1 MKITEL
7 KKINNLLIV
16 SKEALRQLEPNEQA
30 LNANI
35 KYWVKKGDLIRIK
48 KGRYIL
54 KSFLE
59 KEEDKE
65 SYFEYLANKIYQPS
79 YLSCEY
85 VMQKYGLLTEAVYG
99 ITSITTRKTKTFTN
113 QLGQFTYYSIAS
125 SLFFDFEIKKY
136 RNADILIAKKQKAV
150 FDFLYL
156 RFLKNAEISEK
167 AVEELRIN
175 WENFNKG
182 ELADLKI
189 YGKKSKN
196 QRIIRLISL
205 IEKQYY
211 D

>member
-7 KKINNLLIV
+7 KKINNLLII
-16 SKEALRQLEPNEQA
+16 SKESLRQLEPNEQA

-54 KSFLE
+54 KSFFE

-65 SYFEYLANKIYQPS
+65 SYLEYLANKIYQPS

-113 QLGQFTYYSIAS
+113 QLGQFTYYSITP

-136 RNADILIAKKQKAV
+136 RNADILIAKKQKAI

-182 ELADLKI
+182 ELAELKI

>member
-16 SKEALRQLEPNEQA
+16 SKESLRQLEPNEQA

-65 SYFEYLANKIYQPS
+65 SYLEYLANKIYQPS

-99 ITSITTRKTKTFTN
+99 ITGITTRKTKIFIN
-113 QLGQFTYYSIAS
+113 QLGQFSYYSITP

-136 RNADILIAKKQKAV
+136 RNANILIAKKQKAV

-156 RFLKNAEISEK
+156 RFLKNAEISAK

-182 ELADLKI
+182 ELTDLKI

>member
-16 SKEALRQLEPNEQA
+16 SKESLRQLEPNEQA

-65 SYFEYLANKIYQPS
+65 SYLEYLANKIYQPS

-99 ITSITTRKTKTFTN
+99 ITGITTRKTKIFIN
-113 QLGQFTYYSIAS
+113 QLGQFTYYSITP

-156 RFLKNAEISEK
+156 RFLKNAEISAK

-182 ELADLKI
+182 ELTDLKI

>member
-1 MKITEL
+1 
-7 KKINNLLIV
+7 
-16 SKEALRQLEPNEQA
+16 LRQLEPNEQA

-65 SYFEYLANKIYQPS
+65 SYLEYLANKIYQPS

-113 QLGQFTYYSIAS
+113 QLGQFTYYSITP

-136 RNADILIAKKQKAV
+136 RNADILIAKKQKAI

-182 ELADLKI
+182 ELAELKI